1 MLRRRVVALYFG
13 RERSHDDPERS
24 SCRLVSRRTLEP
36 VDRVRGMLDHLPDS
50 AVRLGEIESSLRS
63 HFERSGFRPIQ
74 APILE
79 FSELFLRKSGA
90 DVVSKMYTFTDHGGR
105 RVCLRPEVTAPVV
118 RAFVN
123 HAHEVP
129 LPARLWYVG
138 PAFRY
143 EKPQRGRY
151 RQFTQVGVELLGA
164 PPGFADA
171 EIIALACAG
180 LDHLGISDYRVVLG
194 HIGVV
199 LGMLGSLDLDT
210 RMQGAVLQSLEAL
223 KKSPESMASTRRW
236 LETLFGVDGAGDG
249 VAVEPEAD
257 VRALL
262 ARLGREEA
270 GALIRTL
277 LSTLKTEIGGGR
289 DPDEIV
295 DRLLDR
301 LSRTGEA
308 ERLDRAV
315 QFVTEL
321 ARLAGPRERA
331 VPATE
336 ALLRRYGVPLQAIE
350 EFRRVCDALDAF
362 GMDWSRVTVDL
373 SLGRGLQYYTGTV
386 FEVYCSSLGAESQL
400 CGGGRYDGLVRDL
413 GGRED
418 VPALG
423 FSYGLERLALVRPR
437 REGRGASVA
446 LVVPLSDGARSAAVR
461 TAEELR
467 AGGARAEL
475 DVRGRGRRAALEY
488 ADRAGIACVVLL
500 DEALAASGETRVR
513 WLQTREEA
521 VVPSDQLARVVAAGS
536 GEGVAHGT

>member
-1 MLRRRVVALYFG
+1 M
-13 RERSHDDPERS
+13 
-24 SCRLVSRRTLEP
+24 VSRRALEP
-36 VDRVRGMLDHLPDS
+36 VDRVRGMLDHLPD
-50 AVRLGEIESSLRS
+50 AAARLGEIASSLQA
-63 HFERSGFRPIQ
+63 HVERSGFRPIQ

-123 HAHEVP
+123 HAHEIP
-129 LPARLWYVG
+129 LPARLWYAG

-151 RQFTQVGVELLGA
+151 RQFTQIGVELLGA

-171 EIIALACAG
+171 EIIALACSG
-180 LDHLGISDYRVVLG
+180 LDRLGISDYRVVLG

-199 LGMLGSLDLDT
+199 LAMLGSLDLDT
-210 RMQGAVLQSLEAL
+210 RMQSAVLQSLEAL
-223 KKSPESMASTRRW
+223 KKSPESNASTRRW
-236 LETLFGVDGAGDG
+236 LEDLFGVDGREGAI
-249 VAVEPEAD
+249 EPDAD

-270 GALIRTL
+270 RTLIRSL
-277 LSTLKTEIGGGR
+277 LGTLKTEVGGGR

-315 QFVTEL
+315 GFVTEL

-336 ALLRRYGVPLQAIE
+336 DLLRRYGVPLQAME

-373 SLGRGLQYYTGTV
+373 SLGRGLQYYTGPV

-400 CGGGRYDGLVRDL
+400 CGGGRYDGLVREL

-423 FSYGLERLALVRPR
+423 FSYGLERLALVRPP
-437 REGRGASVA
+437 REGRAGSAA
-446 LVVPLSDGARSAAVR
+446 LIAPLSEGARAAAVR
-461 TAEELR
+461 SAEALR
-467 AGGARAEL
+467 AGGVRAEL

-488 ADRAGIACVVLL
+488 ADRAGIPVVVLL
-500 DEALAASGETRVR
+500 DEELAAAGQARVR
-513 WLQTREEA
+513 WLATREEA
-521 VVPSDQLARVVAAGS
+521 VVPAGEVARVVAAGS
-536 GEGVAHGT
+536 AEGVALGV

>member
-1 MLRRRVVALYFG
+1 M
-13 RERSHDDPERS
+13 
-24 SCRLVSRRTLEP
+24 VSRRTVEP
-36 VDRVRGMLDHLPDS
+36 VDRVRGMLDHLPV
-50 AVRLGEIESSLRS
+50 AAARLGEIASSLQV
-63 HFERSGFRPIQ
+63 HVERSGFRPIHV
-74 APILE
+74 PILE

-118 RAFVN
+118 RAYVA
-123 HAHEVP
+123 HAHEIP
-129 LPARLWYVG
+129 LPARLWYAG

-151 RQFTQVGVELLGA
+151 RQFTQMGVELLGA

-171 EIIALACAG
+171 EIIALACGG
-180 LDHLGISDYRVVLG
+180 LDRLGVADYRVVLG

-199 LGMLGSLDLDT
+199 LGMLGALDLDP

-223 KKSPESMASTRRW
+223 KKSPESKASTRRW
-236 LETLFGVDGAGDG
+236 LETLFGVEGAGDG
-249 VAVEPEAD
+249 VAIEPDAD
-257 VRALL
+257 VQALL
-262 ARLGREEA
+262 ARLGRDEA
-270 GALIRTL
+270 AKLIRSLLGALRT
-277 LSTLKTEIGGGR
+277 EVGGGR
-289 DPDEIV
+289 DPAEIV

-315 QFVTEL
+315 EFVTEL
-321 ARLAGPRERA
+321 ASLAGPRERA

-336 ALLRRYGVPLQAIE
+336 DLLRRYGVPPEPIE

-362 GMDWSRVTVDL
+362 GIDWSRVTVDL

-386 FEVYCSSLGAESQL
+386 FEVYGSSLGEESQL

-413 GGRED
+413 GGRDD

-423 FSYGLERLALVRPR
+423 FSYGLERIALVRP
-437 REGRGASVA
+437 GAGSAPASGVLVA
-446 LVVPLSDGARSAAVR
+446 PLSDGARAAAVR
-461 TAEELR
+461 AAEALR
-467 AGGARAEL
+467 SEGVRAEL

-488 ADRAGIACVVLL
+488 AVRAGIPVVVLV
-500 DEALAASGETRVR
+500 DEEMAETGSVGVR
-513 WLQTREEA
+513 WLATREEA
-521 VVPSDQLARVVAAGS
+521 RVPEGELGRVVAAGPAQ
-536 GEGVAHGT
+536 GVARGA